1 MTACLWPVA
10 QLLPHSGDAI
20 MIDSVDDWDD
30 ETLSATAVVRADRLY
45 SDVDGSLPPWL
56 GLEIMAHAV
65 GAWAGCQARHQGQE
79 VGLGFLLGTRRY
91 ECHVQRFLPGT
102 RLSIRVQQSLRDA
115 IGMGVFECE
124 LRAGGE
130 LLALARLN
138 VYQPADAG
146 AFTREA
152 GPDDDATPSV
162 DSTESGDARPLTHS
176 YKNSQTAP

>member
-1 MTACLWPVA
+1 MTACPWPVA
-10 QLLPHSGDAI
+10 QLVPHSGDAI
-20 MIDSVDDWDD
+20 MIDTVDDWDD
-30 ETLSATAVVRADRLY
+30 ETLSATAVVRADSLY
-45 SDVDGSLPPWL
+45 SDADGSLPAWL
-56 GLEIMAHAV
+56 GLEIMAQAV

-138 VYQPADAG
+138 VYQPADAS

-152 GPDDDATPSV
+152 APDDDVTPAVDATGN
-162 DSTESGDARPLTHS
+162 DDAHPLTSS